1 MYVLSVVRGL
11 QTKLTCSHMSCYT
24 LVKIES
30 LSVKNPKE
38 MSVSE
43 LKTELKKR
51 NLSTGGR
58 KDILVKR
65 LESSLWVEIP

>member
-1 MYVLSVVRGL
+1 M
-11 QTKLTCSHMSCYT
+11 QSHE
-24 LVKIES
+24 LLHIGENRVS

-65 LESSLWVEIP
+65 LESNLWVEIP